1 MLQVSDLRA
10 GYATGDVLQ
19 GVDVDVAP
27 GEIVGVVGRNG
38 VGKTTLMK
46 AVIGLLQCRAGTIA
60 FDGAEVTRAPAE
72 DRARSGMAYVPQGR
86 GIFTSLS
93 VEENLRMGGFI
104 NAQNAEPD
112 YERVYR
118 YFPFLKERLNQRGGT
133 LSGGQ
138 QAMLAIGRA
147 LINRPKLLLLDEPSD
162 GVQPSIV
169 HEIGDHVR
177 SLNENEGLAVL
188 IVEQNVDLMQLVA
201 HRAYALDKGAVVAEL
216 PKAQIDDTETLSRY
230 LDL

>member
-104 NAQNAEPD
+104 NAQNAAPD

>member
-1 MLQVSDLRA
+1 MLQVNDLRA

-19 GVDVDVAP
+19 GVDISVAA

-46 AVIGLLQCRAGTIA
+46 TVIGLLQSRSGGVQ
-60 FDGAEVTRAPAE
+60 FDGVDVTRSPAE
-72 DRARSGMAYVPQGR
+72 ERARSGMAYVPQGR

-104 NAQNAEPD
+104 NTTNAEPD
-112 YERVYR
+112 FERVYR
-118 YFPFLKERLNQRGGT
+118 YFPFLKERLKQRGGT

-147 LINRPKLLLLDEPSD
+147 LINRPSLLLLDEPSD

-177 SLNENEGLAVL
+177 SLNEQEGLTVL

-201 HRAYALDKGAVVAEL
+201 QRAYALDKGTVVAEL
-216 PKAQIDDTETLSRY
+216 ASEQIEHTETLSRY

>member
-1 MLQVSDLRA
+1 MLQVRDLRA

-19 GVDVDVAP
+19 GVDISIAP

-46 AVIGLLQCRAGTIA
+46 AVIGLLQSRNGGIA
-60 FDGAEVTRAPAE
+60 FNGVDVTRAPAE

-104 NAQNAEPD
+104 NTANAEPD
-112 YERVYR
+112 FERVYR
-118 YFPFLKERLNQRGGT
+118 YFPFLKERLRQRGGT

-147 LINRPKLLLLDEPSD
+147 LINRPSLLLLDEPSD

-169 HEIGDHVR
+169 HEIGDHVC
-177 SLNENEGLAVL
+177 SLNKNEGLTVL

-201 HRAYALDKGAVVAEL
+201 QRAYALDKGAVVAEL
-216 PKAQIDDTETLSRY
+216 NKKQIDDTDTLSRY

>member
-1 MLQVSDLRA
+1 MLQVRDLRA

-19 GVDVDVAP
+19 GVDICIAP

-46 AVIGLLQCRAGTIA
+46 AVIGLLQSRNGGIA
-60 FDGAEVTRAPAE
+60 FNGVDVTRAPAE

-104 NAQNAEPD
+104 NTANAEPD
-112 YERVYR
+112 FERVYR
-118 YFPFLKERLNQRGGT
+118 YFPFLKERLRQRGGT

-147 LINRPKLLLLDEPSD
+147 LINRPSLLLLDEPSD

-169 HEIGDHVR
+169 HEIGDHVC
-177 SLNENEGLAVL
+177 SLNKNEGLTVL

-201 HRAYALDKGAVVAEL
+201 QRAYALDKGAVVAEL
-216 PKAQIDDTETLSRY
+216 NKKQIDDTDTLSRY

>member
-1 MLQVSDLRA
+1 MLRTSALRA

-19 GVDVDVAP
+19 GVDVAVQP

-46 AVIGLLQCRAGTIA
+46 SLIGLLPLRNGELV
-60 FDGAEVTRAPAE
+60 FDGRDITSMKAE
-72 DRARSGMAYVPQGR
+72 DRARAGIAYVPQGR
-86 GIFTSLS
+86 GIFASMS
-93 VEENLRMGGFI
+93 VQDNLRMGGFI
-104 NAQNAEPD
+104 NAAKTQAD
-112 YERVYR
+112 YDTVFD
-118 YFPFLKERLNQRGGT
+118 YFPFLRERLRQKGGT

-147 LINRPKLLLLDEPSD
+147 LVKAPRLLLLDEPSD

-169 HEIGDHVR
+169 QEIGDHVLK
-177 SLNENEGLAVL
+177 LNRERGLTVL
-188 IVEQNVDLMQLVA
+188 IVEQNVDLLQSVA
-201 HRAYALDKGAVVAEL
+201 QRAYALDKGTVIAEL
-216 PKAQIDDTETLSRY
+216 AVDQIRDTDKLARH